1 MVAPVEQHLDCVIVG
16 AGPAGLATAACLN
29 RVGITPVL
37 LERGERP
44 GERWHHHYRSLRL
57 HTVRSL
63 SGLPGMPIPASAG
76 RWVSRADFAAYLAR
90 YADACGGHVRTGV
103 EVGAIRRTAGGYV
116 VETGT
121 EPLLARAVVV
131 ATGYTRVPLMPGWG
145 GGDRHSPPVVHSSA
159 YDDAAP
165 YRSRRVLVVGAGNS
179 GADIALDLA
188 GGGAAAVWLALREPF
203 TVVPRQAY
211 GLPAQVA
218 GILLHRL
225 PAVASDAVATAERA
239 LTIGSLAAEGLPDR
253 RNPVFSRHRARSAL
267 PLLDHG
273 LTDALRAGRVRAVAA
288 VQGIDGARV
297 LLADGTTLRPDAV
310 IAATGYRPGLE
321 RLVGSLGVLDDRGL
335 PQPDLP
341 GLYFVGF
348 GNPITGAL
356 REIGR
361 EARTVAGRVA
371 TLG

>member
-1 MVAPVEQHLDCVIVG
+1 MIVG

-29 RVGITPVL
+29 RVGITPVV
-37 LERGERP
+37 LERGPRP
-44 GERWHHHYRSLRL
+44 GERWHHHYRNLHL

-90 YADACGGHVRTGV
+90 YADACHCEVRTGV
-103 EVGAIRRTAGGYV
+103 EVGEIRRASGGYV

-121 EPLLARAVVV
+121 EPIPARTVVI
-131 ATGYTRVPLMPGWG
+131 ATGYTRVPVIPVWG
-145 GGDRHSPPVVHSSA
+145 GGDQHSPPVVHSAA
-159 YDDAAP
+159 YADAEP
-165 YRSRRVLVVGAGNS
+165 YRGRRVLVVGAGNS

-188 GGGAAAVWLALREPF
+188 RGGAAAVWLAVRDPF

-225 PAVASDAVATAERA
+225 PTAASDAVATAERA
-239 LTIGSLAAEGLPDR
+239 LTIGSLAAQGLPDR
-253 RNPVFSRHRARSAL
+253 RNPVFSRHRRRSAL

-273 LTDALRAGRVRAVAA
+273 LTAALRAGRVRAVAA
-288 VQGIDGARV
+288 VQGMDGDQVR
-297 LLADGTTLRPDAV
+297 LADGTALRPDAV

-321 RLVGSLGVLDDRGL
+321 RLVGSLGVLNHRGL
-335 PQPDLP
+335 PQHDLPDLH
-341 GLYFVGF
+341 FVGF
-348 GNPITGAL
+348 RNPLTGAL

-361 EARTVAGRVA
+361 EARTVAGRVG
-371 TLG
+371 TLR